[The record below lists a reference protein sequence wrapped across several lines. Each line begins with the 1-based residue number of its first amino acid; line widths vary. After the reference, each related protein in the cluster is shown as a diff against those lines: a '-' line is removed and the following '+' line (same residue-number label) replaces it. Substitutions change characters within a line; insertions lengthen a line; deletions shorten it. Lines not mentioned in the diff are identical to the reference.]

1 MALAYVGLGANLGDA
16 AGTLRQAL
24 LDLGQLT
31 GAHLRAASALYR
43 SAPVLATGADFI
55 NAVAAIEITSTPLQ
69 LLRQLQAIEQ
79 RHGRLRPYPNAPR
92 TLDLDLLLYDELELD
107 TPTLTL
113 PHPRLHERAFVLVPL
128 LELAPTLVL
137 PGLGP
142 AAPFLHRL
150 AHQRI
155 HKLA

>member
-16 AGTLRQAL
+16 AGALRQAL

-31 GAHLRAASALYR
+31 GTRLRAASALYR
-43 SAPVLATGADFI
+43 SAPVLAAGADFT
-55 NAVAAIEITSTPLQ
+55 NAVAAVETTLTPLQ
-69 LLRQLQAIEQ
+69 LLQQLQAIER
-79 RHGRLRPYPNAPR
+79 RHGRVRPYPNAPR
-92 TLDLDLLLYDELELD
+92 TLDLDLLLYDELELE

-128 LELAPTLVL
+128 LELAPALEL
-137 PGLGP
+137 PGRGP
-142 AAPFLHRL
+142 AAPLLQRL

-155 HKLA
+155 RKLA